1 MKSGAGSPFEDDFDE
16 EEDTE
21 GSESSEV
28 EAETESIATDTKTES
43 DTSSETSQPS
53 DSLPYKY
60 RRDGV
65 QDGRSHANLFLRE
78 EAEEHVEDVVDAME
92 ETFETESVYKIDVLE
107 AIVLAANEDSRTVA
121 DELRKMGYGMK

>member
-16 EEDTE
+16 EEDVE
-21 GSESSEV
+21 EPEPAEV
-28 EAETESIATDTKTES
+28 ETDTESIATDTETED

-53 DSLPYKY
+53 NSLPYKY

-78 EAEEHVEDVVDAME
+78 EAEAHVEEVVDAME
-92 ETFETESVYKIDVLE
+92 ETFESETVYKIDVLE
-107 AIVLAANEDSRTVA
+107 AIVLAANDSSRTVA